1 MLFWR
6 RCCLTFFPRCVSPI
20 NFRGV
25 FLLSK
30 TIAKFWRRRLFR
42 CYITRVS
49 MLNES
54 YVLEARPASPA
65 TMLTLPIE
73 QSLSK
78 YFRHSNN
85 RRQYNSI
92 HQIKPPVLVAT
103 SATTNTSQSPLPSPR
118 TTRVKVKSVP
128 EPARVSADRLELDQ
142 PTAFAVLE
150 KFQQKLSPVFESHL
164 QLQAGSFGS
173 RAPRLVVALPI
184 IVETE
189 MIVTASTTVLSFLEV
204 FYNF

>member
-1 MLFWR
+1 
-6 RCCLTFFPRCVSPI
+6 
-20 NFRGV
+20 
-25 FLLSK
+25 
-30 TIAKFWRRRLFR
+30 
-42 CYITRVS
+42 